1 MTPEE
6 KILAEVAALRA
17 EVRELHLCITGD
29 KLKNHVGVMDIL
41 ETHRRELYGNEAT
54 KDIGLKERQSID
66 HGRLKVLEGNAV
78 KQAAYAAAASAVV
91 LVVWALF
98 KTFVLKS

>member
-1 MTPEE
+1 MTQEE
-6 KILAEVAALRA
+6 RIARLEKEVSELRA
-17 EVRELHLCITGD
+17 SITGD
-29 KLKNHVGVMDIL
+29 RMRNVVGVMDIL

-54 KDIGLKERQSID
+54 KDVGLKEMRYAD
-66 HGRLKVLEGNAV
+66 HKRLKSLEGDRV
-78 KQAAYAAAASAVV
+78 KQTAYAAAGSAVV